1 MRIDVAIL
9 RIIKDTLEKQ
19 NKYTCGGSGVNRIY
33 QMIPIYQGVSFQLGQ
48 VHVHLL
54 QDNFNKAM
62 KAIKDNKRKIKMIP
76 RNESPTKVGIFKEEL
91 TFPLSDY
98 IKLETTNFLRQKI
111 PHNQPPIF
119 PQDDLHNIVISPT
132 YP

>member
-1 MRIDVAIL
+1 
-9 RIIKDTLEKQ
+9 
-19 NKYTCGGSGVNRIY
+19 
-33 QMIPIYQGVSFQLGQ
+33 LGQ

-111 PHNQPPIF
+111 PHN
-119 PQDDLHNIVISPT
+119 
-132 YP
+132 